1 MWSLTAEPSEPE
13 GLNGQV
19 AEIIGKLTQDIAV
32 WTGLSER
39 FEIDLFCGL
48 FMQESNEG
56 LSLSPKTLMALADR
70 NIEIGLDIYAPS
82 DRNAPEQA

>member
-1 MWSLTAEPSEPE
+1 MWSLTAEPREPE
-13 GLNGQV
+13 DLDSQV
-19 AEIIGKLTQDIAV
+19 AEIIGKLTQDIEV
-32 WTGLSER
+32 WTALSER
-39 FEIDLFCGL
+39 FAIDLFCGL

-82 DRNAPEQA
+82 GGNAPG